1 MFFIKVEKV
10 FQTMHPFMNDNI
22 YQLIKPIYIIR
33 IREKIG
39 WEEHYNQAIPN
50 DND

>member
-10 FQTMHPFMNDNI
+10 FQTMHSFMNDNI

-33 IREKIG
+33 IRGKIG
-39 WEEHYNQAIPN
+39 WEGKNRNIGN
-50 DND
+50 N